1 MLLLVTGREFN
12 MDWIVNEIKELL
24 IILAVLIMFRC
35 YF

>member
-24 IILAVLIMFRC
+24 IILAVLI
-35 YF
+35 